1 MGITFGFDLIK
12 YLFKVREVRRLGG
25 GVLFFV
31 CLFLI
36 MNTLTLHGLKF
47 PKHMNEFIY

>member
-12 YLFKVREVRRLGG
+12 YLFKVREV

-47 PKHMNEFIY
+47 PKHINEFIY